1 MEKLLLLLFITQGRA
16 TSSGLSFLEADFS
29 FYEIMGI
36 QNGYTYPHLNLK
48 REAQAGITFYP
59 SSIKYGYLGWSY
71 SEKLSIAV
79 RYLNSGEI
87 EMTDESGTFLGSFT
101 YQLIDPILSYT
112 HPLKENLQLYTLL
125 GIIYE
130 GAEDYKNYVFHLD
143 IGGKYYLSR
152 NTSLILIARNVGWDR
167 EKIGLPVF
175 LEFSISH
182 DFDIINTSF
191 SWEYWKE
198 YGPFFTLSVYRDLAP
213 FLGLYYSFNSKRGK
227 SEYEKIDLLRASSLG
242 LKITKGKMTLL
253 FSYSPTGVGD
263 IYSTNLYYGF

>member
-16 TSSGLSFLEADFS
+16 TSSGLAFLEGDFS
-29 FYEIMGI
+29 FYEVMGI
-36 QNGYTYPHLNLK
+36 QNGYTYPQLNLR
-48 REAQAGITFYP
+48 REVSAGITFYP
-59 SSIKYGYLGWSY
+59 SSIKYGHLGWSL
-71 SEKLSIAV
+71 SKRLSIAV

-87 EMTDESGTFLGSFT
+87 ELTDESGTSLGSFT

-152 NTSLILIARNVGWDR
+152 NTFLTLIVRNVGWDK
-167 EKIGLPVF
+167 EEIGLPVF

-182 DFDIINTSF
+182 DFNIINTSF

-198 YGPFFTLSVYRDLAP
+198 YGPFFTLSVYREFAP

-227 SEYEKIDLLRASSLG
+227 YTYEKMDLLRASSLG
-242 LKITKGKMTLL
+242 VKITKGKINFF

-263 IYSTNLYYGF
+263 IYSTNLSYGF